1 MTASAKKIETTKE
14 SHQLGGF
21 LLDAGFVEKNDLE
34 KAFKKQEKDGD
45 TLGHILSDMH
55 AIEQDELDAALSV
68 KNNLSSTEQ
77 LIEVA
82 AGSRGYIGELLMQT
96 GRINREQLKPILEEQ
111 DKSDEPL
118 GELLMK
124 HGHINHHEL
133 HSLLAY
139 QSAQANSVNNDSPLK
154 LGNLMLTT
162 GKLTSDELN
171 AAVTRQKQTHQKL
184 GDVLVDMGYAKPK
197 EVSRGLS
204 LQRHLVSATLSALL
218 CLGTMIESPAVYAAD
233 STILISSGSAV
244 SSSNVMTN
252 GGAETLFKQAIAYQE
267 GKGVEKD
274 ENKAR
279 KLLTTAAER
288 GYIEAQYTLGILTED
303 SEQSMFW
310 LNEAASRGHQQAS
323 FAYTQLANFDFDV
336 GC

>member
-1 MTASAKKIETTKE
+1 MTASAKKIETMKE
-14 SHQLGGF
+14 SHQLGDF

-34 KAFKKQEKDGD
+34 IAFKKQEKEGD
-45 TLGHILSDMH
+45 TLGHILADMH

-68 KNNLSSTEQ
+68 KDNLTSTSK

-96 GRINREQLKPILEEQ
+96 GRISSEQLKPILDEQ

-118 GELLMK
+118 GKLLMK
-124 HGHINHHEL
+124 HGHINRHEL

-139 QSAQANSVNNDSPLK
+139 QSAQADSANNDSPLK

-162 GKLTSDELN
+162 GKVTSDELD
-171 AAVTRQKQTHQKL
+171 AAVTRQQQTHQKL

-218 CLGTMIESPAVYAAD
+218 CVGVMVESPSAHAAD
-233 STILISSGSAV
+233 VSTVVSAGAVVAGSNIASKV
-244 SSSNVMTN
+244 NSESLYQQGV
-252 GGAETLFKQAIAYQE
+252 AYQE
-267 GKGVEKD
+267 GKGVKCD
-274 ENKAR
+274 MDKAIS
-279 KLLTTAAER
+279 LLTKAAES
-288 GYIEAQYTLGILTED
+288 GHVEAQYVLGVLTED
-303 SEQSMFW
+303 TDKSMFW
-310 LNEAASRGHQQAS
+310 LNEAASRGHEQAS
-323 FAYTQLANFDFDV
+323 FAYTQLADFDYGV